1 MTAGERTNPFQRGFI
16 TPAGQWRKFFAK
28 FEIFNGDGQPPG
40 RRATPEKLLRER
52 QQRTRVRG
60 VRHELRAIGRFESA
74 HLDFGGSVRGGVHEN
89 HGARLGNRFR
99 EFGRELM
106 SHESDHAGQGQFGD
120 HGGHLRPHAVI
131 AAQRVAV
138 ADDQKIGAGS
148 LTGFIAHTAKLKHSL
163 KKPAGKL
170 RAYNFS

>member
-1 MTAGERTNPFQRGFI
+1 MTAGERSNFLQRGI
-16 TPAGQWRKFFAK
+16 MTPPCQRRKFLAE

-52 QQRTRVRG
+52 QQRTWVRG
-60 VRHELRAIGRFESA
+60 VRHELRAVGRFELA
-74 HLDFGGSVRGGVHEN
+74 LLDFGGSVRGSVHEN

-106 SHESDHAGQGQFGD
+106 SHESDHAGQGQLGD
-120 HGGHLRPHAVI
+120 RRGHLRPHAVI

-138 ADDQKIGAGS
+138 SDDQKITDPIFS
-148 LTGFIAHTAKLKHSL
+148 LVLVHPPKVMAAC
-163 KKPAGKL
+163 
-170 RAYNFS
+170 R